1 MGDVG
6 VLFKSGFSGIQTVL
20 CNGVINL
27 VSVIGVFIGLGI
39 GSLNSQAETYV
50 MTFVAGNFI
59 YIAADIWRHLLKN
72 KKKVMNLI

>member
-6 VLFKSGFSGIQTVL
+6 VLFKSGFSGVQTVL

-39 GSLNSQAETYV
+39 GSVN
-50 MTFVAGNFI
+50 
-59 YIAADIWRHLLKN
+59 
-72 KKKVMNLI
+72 